1 MDDKMPVAKVIE
13 LLGSSNKGFE
23 DAIVQAIKRA
33 SKTIRNIRGVD
44 VIGQTAV
51 VKNGK
56 VTEYRVH
63 LKVAFGVD

>member
-1 MDDKMPVAKVIE
+1 MPVAKVIE